1 MGSWTQVATR
11 DEIPPGQCK
20 AVTVDDRLIAV
31 VNLDGEFYAIDNIC
45 THAFALLSE
54 GMIVDDCIQCPLHA
68 ARFDIRTG
76 AVTAPPAYE
85 ALETYEVKVEGD
97 TVLVQV

>member
-1 MGSWTQVATR
+1 MSDWIEVAKQG
-11 DEIPPGQCK
+11 DIAPGQAC
-20 AVTVDDRLIAV
+20 AVEIDGRMIAV

-45 THAFALLSE
+45 THAYAVLTD
-54 GMIVDDCIQCPLHA
+54 GPIVGCEIQCPLHA

-85 ALETYEVKVEGD
+85 ALETYEVRIEGD
-97 TVLVQV
+97 AVLIRV

>member
-1 MGSWTQVATR
+1 MGWTEVAKQA
-11 DEIPPGQCK
+11 EIPPGQCK
-20 AVTVDDRLIAV
+20 AVIVDERMIAV
-31 VNLDGEFYAIDNIC
+31 VNLDGEFYAIDNVC
-45 THAFALLSE
+45 THAFALLTE
-54 GMIVDDCIQCPLHA
+54 GKIIDGQIQCPLHA

-97 TVLVQV
+97 AVLVQV